1 MNDILFGNNN
11 TAMIFLCAVC
21 SCHNIT
27 SPFPIRTLTS
37 MITFKQKAA
46 KSDKQMI
53 IYVKV
58 LWGNYT
64 VKRKLK
70 QEKLQFRQKQ
80 IFLQ

>member
-1 MNDILFGNNN
+1 
-11 TAMIFLCAVC
+11 
-21 SCHNIT
+21 
-27 SPFPIRTLTS
+27 

-46 KSDKQMI
+46 KSDKQTLI
-53 IYVKV
+53 SVTV

-70 QEKLQFRQKQ
+70 QEKLQYRQKQ